1 MCIYIYIYIYGSVAG
16 LFILFHWFICILQ
29 QCHTV
34 LIIETASILN
44 LSFTLLF
51 IFKVAVFF
59 FSPFSLNF
67 IIKCIDPIAQYRLD
81 TENSNGN
88 NDVNVLFKSE
98 LFVKILSNRIPVC
111 PLQWLIQ
118 VRVSFDCFPQNFC
131 CCCCSYFIILQTGKR
146 RSWVVSWLN
155 SWW

>member
-1 MCIYIYIYIYGSVAG
+1 MDLLLDYSFCFIDVSVYYSSAILSWLLKLHRFLICLSLYY
-16 LFILFHWFICILQ
+16 LFLKL
-29 QCHTV
+29 
-34 LIIETASILN
+34 
-44 LSFTLLF
+44 LS
-51 IFKVAVFF
+51 VFF

-98 LFVKILSNRIPVC
+98 LSVKILSNRIPVC